1 MTEKRRSI
9 AAPIIAVLFFL
20 FVAYAFAENIMT
32 PAASLK
38 AVIDGGSIVE
48 QISGFESRYN
58 GAFVNK
64 TAFVDMNG
72 LGHRV
77 LLQRQM
83 SDVYLMGNG
92 HVTGVVGQPPEEGIK
107 ANAESV
113 KAFSDWFET
122 EKGGNFIYV
131 QVPMKNSKYDDQ
143 LPKGL
148 PDYSNDT
155 ADRFLAFLGDD
166 VDKIDLRENMQA
178 DGVDFYSLYLKTEHH
193 WNGYGGFYA
202 FQEICQYMQENFG
215 TEIDS
220 AVLDINNYENII
232 LKETS
237 LGHYGQKTGQFFAGY
252 DEFPILV
259 PKFETQQSCFVTHR
273 DVTRTGTF
281 YDAVFDKDFLKA
293 EKRNRGLYGM
303 YIGGDFPLVIHES
316 ETAKNS
322 ETVMVFIDSYG
333 TIVESYLTTAFRKV
347 IAVDLRWVLRK
358 GMEESAVD
366 FIERYQPDTVIV
378 MFNPNQ
384 IGSATSEQFQYG
396 LPEEWLAQ

>member
-1 MTEKRRSI
+1 MTQKRHSI
-9 AAPIIAVLFFL
+9 SGPIITVLFFL
-20 FVAYAFAENIMT
+20 FVAYAFVENILT
-32 PAASLK
+32 PATVAKNILEG
-38 AVIDGGSIVE
+38 ADITE
-48 QISGFESRYN
+48 QIAGFEGRYN
-58 GAFVNK
+58 GAFTNK
-64 TAFVDMNG
+64 TAFVDING

-83 SDVYLMGNG
+83 TDVYLMDNG
-92 HVTGVVGQPPEEGIK
+92 HVTGVVGRPTEEGIK

-113 KAFSDWFET
+113 KEFSHWFET
-122 EKGGNFIYV
+122 EKNGDFIYV
-131 QVPMKNSKYDDQ
+131 QVPMKNSKYDNR

-148 PDYSNDT
+148 VDYSNDT
-155 ADRFLAFLGDD
+155 ADKFLAFLGDD
-166 VDKIDLRENMQA
+166 VDKIDLRETMQS
-178 DGVDFYSLYLKTEHH
+178 DGVDFYSMYLKTEHH

-202 FQEICQYMQENFG
+202 FQEICQYMQEHFG
-215 TEIDS
+215 TEIDP
-220 AVLDINNYENII
+220 AVLDLNSYENVV
-232 LKETS
+232 LQETS

-252 DEFPILV
+252 DEFPILI
-259 PKFETQQSCFVTHR
+259 PKFETDQSCFVTHR

-316 ETAKNS
+316 KTAENP

-333 TIVESYLTTAFRKV
+333 TIVESYLTTAFQKV
-347 IAVDLRWVLRK
+347 VAVDLRWVLRK

-384 IGSATSEQFQYG
+384 IGSAESEQFRYG
-396 LPEEWLAQ
+396 VSEQ